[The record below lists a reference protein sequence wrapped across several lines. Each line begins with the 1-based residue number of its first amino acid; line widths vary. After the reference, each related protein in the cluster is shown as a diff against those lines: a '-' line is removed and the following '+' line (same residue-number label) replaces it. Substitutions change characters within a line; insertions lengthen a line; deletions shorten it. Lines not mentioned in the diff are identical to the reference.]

1 MIFFLPELV
10 ENSRGEKQNRRMEV
24 THLTEDEMADIKKEV
39 SVMCMKVC
47 KTLCVNMSVSL
58 ADYDSIKWK

>member
-1 MIFFLPELV
+1 
-10 ENSRGEKQNRRMEV
+10 MEV

-47 KTLCVNMSVSL
+47 KTRCVNMSVNML
-58 ADYDSIKWK
+58 ADYDSIKWKRKRCWFADHKPDRNI

>member
-47 KTLCVNMSVSL
+47 
-58 ADYDSIKWK
+58 